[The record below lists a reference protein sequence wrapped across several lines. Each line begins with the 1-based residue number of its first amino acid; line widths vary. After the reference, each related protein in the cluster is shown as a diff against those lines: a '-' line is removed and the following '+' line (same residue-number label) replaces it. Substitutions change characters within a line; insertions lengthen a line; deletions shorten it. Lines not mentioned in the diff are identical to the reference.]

1 VISLEEAQ
9 AHLDE
14 AMDALPEAIFRE
26 LNGGVILSADAPMHP
41 QDTDGTLRVMGRYVY
56 DPAGLGRYVLIY
68 YGSFRILYGHRGSS
82 YWKRRLTEVLH
93 HELTHHLES
102 LAGDRSLEI
111 EDERFI
117 RSYYAA
123 REGEETP

>member
-1 VISLEEAQ
+1 MMSFEEAQ
-9 AHLDE
+9 VHLD
-14 AMDALPEAIFRE
+14 AAIDALPEGIFKE
-26 LNGGVILSADAPMHP
+26 LNGGVVLSTEAPLHP
-41 QDTDGTLRVMGRYVY
+41 QDVDGTLRVMGRYVY
-56 DPAGLGRYVLIY
+56 EPAGLGRYVLIY
-68 YGSFRILYGHRGSS
+68 YGSFFVLYGHRHSS

-123 REGEETP
+123 REGEDTP